1 MIKHVVCYKL
11 IDKNDADAVRSTLLS
26 LDGKVATL
34 KSIEVGKNFLES
46 ERSFDLV
53 LITVFDD
60 RDGFEEYRTDAYHT
74 GVVMP
79 FVRSHVEKSVSVD
92 FEF

>member
-11 IDKNDADAVRSTLLS
+11 LDKKNADAVRNTLLS
-26 LDGKVATL
+26 LDGKVPSL
-34 KSIEVGKNFLES
+34 RSIEVGKDFLCS

-60 RDGFEEYRTDAYHT
+60 RDGFEAYRTDAYHT

-79 FVRSHVEKSVSVD
+79 FVRSNVEKSVSVD

>member
-11 IDKNDADAVRSTLLS
+11 IDKNDADAVRGTLLS
-26 LDGKVATL
+26 LDGKVPSL
-34 KSIEVGKNFLES
+34 KSIEVGKDFLGS
-46 ERSFDLV
+46 DRSFDLV

-60 RDGFEEYRTDAYHT
+60 KNGFEAYRTDSYHT